1 MKPALT
7 EYLRDTS
14 VSQSQSQS
22 QTTAGVRENGDA
34 HAQGK
39 QGGRGVKAVFVGTRR
54 TDPHGA
60 LLTHFDETDAD
71 WPRFM
76 RIHPVIDWHYRE
88 VWRVSSPLPLDPRH
102 IQCPARH
109 RGEDPRK
116 RGKKKL
122 K

>member
-7 EYLRDTS
+7 EYLHDTS
-14 VSQSQSQS
+14 VSQSQSHAAF
-22 QTTAGVRENGDA
+22 TANGDG
-34 HAQGK
+34 QGK
-39 QGGRGVKAVFVGTRR
+39 RGRGVKAVFVGTRR

-88 VWRVSSPLPLDPRH
+88 VWRVSLVP
-102 IQCPARH
+102 
-109 RGEDPRK
+109 
-116 RGKKKL
+116 
-122 K
+122 